1 MASLKESDTSTN
13 ENEQNTMTDPQFIN
27 HNNNTVSNRNRSNR
41 NLNNNN
47 NDSSMED
54 EIDNELTAEEYG
66 APEPERNP
74 GSDSISFFSP
84 EFAPQRKHIAWKF
97 LINMLALC
105 TLIMAA
111 FSIYWGSY
119 YDRQNY
125 LKNLNFLVVI
135 GDERINGVEPI
146 FGNTMNQILSTPFA
160 KQIGDWHIYDYQ
172 NFANEASK
180 RGNTVEE
187 EILRQVHHQKYWASI
202 YLKPEATLN
211 YQNALENGDSNYN
224 ITANTIVVHYETGRD
239 FLNMNSYIIPQIQ
252 KIEKQWLKL
261 QPNTIEKIIN
271 NQILIDSTSKIQI
284 ISTPLSFEYIDRI
297 PSNDAILIAPLQVGN
312 IYMILL
318 TFFAANF
325 FTNTH
330 MRIARTRLNKLHYLV
345 YRWMTSVLSFAVL
358 SIFFGLI
365 SLAFQVDFTVTYG
378 RSGFLVYFC
387 ITWLT
392 MIGVGLANEIA
403 IMIIVG
409 IIQIP
414 ALLSCWMI
422 SWIILNISPSFSSMA
437 LTNNFYRYGYA
448 MPTYN
453 AFESTKTVFFDV
465 YKGALG
471 RHFGILVAWIVVLTV
486 IFPFVLI
493 KFGRNMAKKG
503 QREAAEA
510 ISKAKAQLENEKS
523 GA

>member
-1 MASLKESDTSTN
+1 MTSLKESDTSTN
-13 ENEQNTMTDPQFIN
+13 EKEQNQEHQLP
-27 HNNNTVSNRNRSNR
+27 SNRNSDSDNQ
-41 NLNNNN
+41 LE
-47 NDSSMED
+47 NDID
-54 EIDNELTAEEYG
+54 NDIDNELTAEEYG
-66 APEPERNP
+66 MPEPEKDIQSP
-74 GSDSISFFSP
+74 EYISFFSP
-84 EFAPQRKHIAWKF
+84 EFAQNRRHIAWKF

-111 FSIYWGSY
+111 FSIYWGSF
-119 YDRQNY
+119 YDRNSY

-135 GDERINGVEPI
+135 GDEQTNGIQPI
-146 FGNTMNQILSTPFA
+146 FGNTMEQILSTEFA
-160 KQIGDWHIYDYQ
+160 KSIGDWHIYDYE
-172 NFANEASK
+172 NFQIDANK
-180 RGNTVEE
+180 YGNTVEE
-187 EILRQVHHQKYWASI
+187 EILRQVHHQKYWAAI
-202 YLKPEATLN
+202 YVKPEATYN
-211 YQNALENGDSNYN
+211 YQNALQNGDSTYN
-224 ITANTIVVHYETGRD
+224 ITANTVVVHYETGRD
-239 FLNMNSYIIPQIQ
+239 FSNMGTYIMPQVQ
-252 KIEKQWLKL
+252 KIEKLWLKS
-261 QPNTIEKIIN
+261 QPNTTTRIIQN
-271 NQILIDSTSKIQI
+271 NIDIDSTSKLQI
-284 ISTPLSFEYIDRI
+284 VSTPLSFEYVDRI
-297 PSNDAILIAPLQVGN
+297 PSTEAILIAPLQVGN

-330 MRIARTRLNKLHYLV
+330 MRIARTKLNRLHYLI

-365 SLAFQVDFTVTYG
+365 TLAFQVDFTVTYG

-403 IMIIVG
+403 IMVIVG

-422 SWIILNISPSFSSMA
+422 SWIILNISPSFSAMA

-471 RHFGILVAWIVVLTV
+471 RHFGILVAWIVVLTL
-486 IFPFVLI
+486 IFPFVMI
-493 KFGRNMAKKG
+493 KFGKSMAAKG
-503 QREAAEA
+503 QKEAAEA
-510 ISKAKAQLENEKS
+510 QARARAQIEKENLVLKKTLF
-523 GA
+523 